1 MKGHTIQINM
11 EEETFVI
18 CSVNRNEASEA
29 AAERARQRVEGDE
42 VQEILRGEWRKPS
55 AFQAIMWAS
64 AFILECNVDPL
75 EGLSFLNRTL

>member
-1 MKGHTIQINM
+1 M
-11 EEETFVI
+11 I

-55 AFQAIMWAS
+55 AF
-64 AFILECNVDPL
+64 
-75 EGLSFLNRTL
+75 

>member
-1 MKGHTIQINM
+1 M

-29 AAERARQRVEGDE
+29 AAERARQRVEGEE

-55 AFQAIMWAS
+55 AF
-64 AFILECNVDPL
+64 
-75 EGLSFLNRTL
+75 